1 MRLKTIIIMEKCCS
15 EVMEYWLNN
24 FEATWNKMTHALNH
38 IDQTELAEDIKR
50 NNALTGT
57 YVV

>member
-1 MRLKTIIIMEKCCS
+1 MANKLNEIEDNHYDDMEKCCS

-38 IDQTELAEDIKR
+38 IDQLNQQKMLKEIML
-50 NNALTGT
+50 
-57 YVV
+57 